1 MFGGDFM
8 ENDILNYYIE
18 LVEFIGL
25 TFGPDYEVLLYD
37 VRNEDKSIV
46 AIANGHVTGR
56 SVGAPLTEAALKAIQ
71 QKEYLSINSK
81 VNFTSL
87 SHNKVL
93 RSSIQY
99 IKDNKGDLIGLLCI
113 NFDDSNFVDITKKIM
128 SLCHPD
134 EMIQKTKFERV
145 ENLQP
150 TEESDNIG
158 TSMEEVADL
167 ILKKITKDNSIPLDR
182 LTKDEKINVV
192 RALDDKGIFMLKG
205 SVPYV
210 AKLLHSSEA
219 TIYRYL
225 SDIKGA

>member
-1 MFGGDFM
+1 M

-25 TFGPDYEVLLYD
+25 TIGPDYEIALYD
-37 VRNEDKSIV
+37 LRNDDKSII
-46 AIANGHVTGR
+46 AIANGHITGR

-71 QKEYLSINSK
+71 QKEYQNIDSK
-81 VNFTSL
+81 VNFTSF
-87 SHNKVL
+87 SHKNKVL

-99 IKDNKGDLIGLLCI
+99 IKDSKNELIGLLCI
-113 NFDDSNFVDITKKIM
+113 NFDDSNYVDLTKKIM

-192 RALDDKGIFMLKG
+192 KSLDDKGIFMLKG

-210 AKLLHSSEA
+210 AKLLYSSEA

-225 SDIKGA
+225 NDLKES